1 MKDTQL
7 NFKKII
13 KDSHK
18 ETKECFFGCQNN
30 IIAAHSIS
38 NKRILSRIAKDGMVE
53 YLNSKTGRNK
63 ATTFRGFCD
72 YHDKIFSPIDN
83 EDYQPKNEKQEFLF
97 AMRALS
103 RELIE
108 KKRYEYNVTNIE
120 ELRLYRNNKDH
131 QLGIEKGLSDINE
144 WRKIFIDCFTKSKF
158 NAIKSVVIKLEKS
171 YLIAASGAFNLECDI
186 DGRIV
191 NDPSPD
197 GFNDKMKPCFLTIFP
212 QLNETYCIISFFRKH
227 RKDYAFLEKIEN
239 KDDQFKK
246 VVLSNLLVGNIE
258 NIAINPDFYNKINTT
273 IWRKINLESIN
284 TKHRPFIFDDSFN
297 IFQD

>member
-1 MKDTQL
+1 MLQFPTEI
-7 NFKKII
+7 KKII

-38 NKRILSRIAKDGMVE
+38 NKRILSRIAKDGVVE

-120 ELRLYRNNKDH
+120 EL
-131 QLGIEKGLSDINE
+131 
-144 WRKIFIDCFTKSKF
+144 
-158 NAIKSVVIKLEKS
+158 
-171 YLIAASGAFNLECDI
+171 
-186 DGRIV
+186 
-191 NDPSPD
+191 
-197 GFNDKMKPCFLTIFP
+197 
-212 QLNETYCIISFFRKH
+212 
-227 RKDYAFLEKIEN
+227 
-239 KDDQFKK
+239 
-246 VVLSNLLVGNIE
+246 
-258 NIAINPDFYNKINTT
+258 
-273 IWRKINLESIN
+273 
-284 TKHRPFIFDDSFN
+284 
-297 IFQD
+297 